1 MRLLILFFA
10 SVSSFLQPKF
20 CTNCKHFIPDMFVY
34 EFGTCS
40 KFPVNKIIYTKSG
53 PKIYEEVTYEYCS
66 DARFIESMC
75 GKNAKF
81 YEKD

>member
-1 MRLLILFFA
+1 
-10 SVSSFLQPKF
+10 
-20 CTNCKHFIPDMFVY
+20 MFVY